1 MKLLNTSTAISNILV
16 ALLLCFFSSGA
27 LRAEA
32 YPSPEMLPNPTRSS
46 TPGYV
51 CNPDGFLTPQQ
62 QAVVNDSLIML
73 ERRSSVEMIVV
84 VVNSIGDAD
93 PVQYA
98 VELGQ
103 QWGVGKKSNS
113 NGVVLLLVMD
123 SHSIALQA
131 GYGMEGVL
139 TDALSNAIIRKII
152 IPEMR
157 KDNLLGAV
165 LGTIGAVARVVSSP
179 EAAAEVLGSSNKLK
193 EQTDD
198 NEEAFLWLLAAG
210 MMMCL
215 VFAACYYV
223 ATALKARRQKDWY
236 ERSKVWRKA
245 LVLLFIT
252 GLFGC
257 GVGLAFYLLALLK
270 YRRWR
275 TRRRR
280 CHHCG
285 AKMKRLNE
293 QEDNQFLT
301 SGQDKE
307 EQLGTVDYDVW
318 KCPDCGEIEIFPY
331 AASTTKYEPCPRC
344 HAHTFGMKYERVLQ
358 LPDSRRP
365 GKGTRVWV
373 CEHCGYTE
381 NRDFTIP
388 PGGGGGGALAAG
400 AALGAL
406 GALSGNRS
414 GGGGGISF
422 GGGSFGGGGASGNW

>member
-1 MKLLNTSTAISNILV
+1 
-16 ALLLCFFSSGA
+16 
-27 LRAEA
+27 
-32 YPSPEMLPNPTRSS
+32 
-46 TPGYV
+46 
-51 CNPDGFLTPQQ
+51 
-62 QAVVNDSLIML
+62 
-73 ERRSSVEMIVV
+73 
-84 VVNSIGDAD
+84 
-93 PVQYA
+93 
-98 VELGQ
+98 
-103 QWGVGKKSNS
+103 
-113 NGVVLLLVMD
+113 
-123 SHSIALQA
+123 
-131 GYGMEGVL
+131 
-139 TDALSNAIIRKII
+139 
-152 IPEMR
+152 
-157 KDNLLGAV
+157 
-165 LGTIGAVARVVSSP
+165 
-179 EAAAEVLGSSNKLK
+179 
-193 EQTDD
+193 
-198 NEEAFLWLLAAG
+198 
-210 MMMCL
+210 
-215 VFAACYYV
+215 
-223 ATALKARRQKDWY
+223 
-236 ERSKVWRKA
+236 
-245 LVLLFIT
+245 
-252 GLFGC
+252 
-257 GVGLAFYLLALLK
+257 
-270 YRRWR
+270 
-275 TRRRR
+275 
-280 CHHCG
+280 
-285 AKMKRLNE
+285 MKRLNE